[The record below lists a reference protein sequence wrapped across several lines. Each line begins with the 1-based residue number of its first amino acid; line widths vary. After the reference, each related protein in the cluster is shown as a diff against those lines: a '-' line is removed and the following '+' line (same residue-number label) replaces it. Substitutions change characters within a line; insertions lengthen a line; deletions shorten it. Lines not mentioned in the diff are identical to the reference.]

1 MSSVILNTHFDVYP
15 AIDPSN
21 YTADQFAGKVVVVTG
36 SGSGIGKETALAFS
50 GVGAKVAFTD
60 IRLETAQR
68 AADEAKQFGNPTI
81 AVAGDVTK
89 IEDMERL
96 AKTVVAEL
104 GEVDIAVFGCRD
116 WTI

>member
-21 YTADQFAGKVVVVTG
+21 YIADQFAGKVVVVTG

-96 AKTVVAEL
+96 AKTVV
-104 GEVDIAVFGCRD
+104 
-116 WTI
+116 